1 MSIFGR
7 PNESDLMFSSLNQV
21 FRLEISGFIDEMK
34 RNRNSPKTIRQYRF
48 YLLHLYNR
56 VGISVLSMS
65 KNDLN
70 GFITIISSKG
80 LVGKPISPSSQRTMY
95 SCLNSFFK
103 FYEREDLFLNRN
115 KVKGKSD
122 DEPKIFSKKERDN
135 FFELAFDLFGLFWA
149 SLFEF
154 SYWEGLRVDD
164 VIELR
169 VKNIDFVRNKVYIK
183 GGKGSKDATIPL
195 MPRARDCLQKYM
207 KACSDFEPNQEYLF
221 EYTYLKGEK
230 KGLTTKLYMVLIHT
244 KFNKV
249 IKEMGLIDG
258 FTFHSLR
265 HSIASHLLKA
275 GVNIKFIQNLLRH
288 SPNSNVT
295 MRYLHL
301 LDTELSEEELG
312 RLE

>member
-115 KVKGKSD
+115 KVKENQTMNQKYFL
-122 DEPKIFSKKERDN
+122 KKNVIIFLSW
-135 FFELAFDLFGLFWA
+135 LLICLGCFGLVYS
-149 SLFEF
+149 SL
-154 SYWEGLRVDD
+154 
-164 VIELR
+164 VIG
-169 VKNIDFVRNKVYIK
+169 KVCV
-183 GGKGSKDATIPL
+183 L
-195 MPRARDCLQKYM
+195 MM
-207 KACSDFEPNQEYLF
+207 
-221 EYTYLKGEK
+221 
-230 KGLTTKLYMVLIHT
+230 
-244 KFNKV
+244 
-249 IKEMGLIDG
+249 
-258 FTFHSLR
+258 
-265 HSIASHLLKA
+265 LL
-275 GVNIKFIQNLLRH
+275 NC
-288 SPNSNVT
+288 
-295 MRYLHL
+295 
-301 LDTELSEEELG
+301 E
-312 RLE
+312 